1 MKTIVHKIRLKDI
14 ALYHEFR
21 DWVIHTDYQACHQ
34 LDSVLA
40 FDVIDVSQSADAQ
53 FHLIEIIR
61 VSGLEAFDRDMQTPV
76 FQSLVA
82 RFEQMAEVI
91 EEISGERIGNGYQQ

>member
-21 DWVIHTDYQACHQ
+21 DWVVHTDYLACQQ

-40 FDVIDVSQSADAQ
+40 FEVIDVTQSADAQ

-61 VSGLEAFDRDMQTPV
+61 VSDLEAFDRDMQTPV

-82 RFEQMAEVI
+82 RFEQMADVI